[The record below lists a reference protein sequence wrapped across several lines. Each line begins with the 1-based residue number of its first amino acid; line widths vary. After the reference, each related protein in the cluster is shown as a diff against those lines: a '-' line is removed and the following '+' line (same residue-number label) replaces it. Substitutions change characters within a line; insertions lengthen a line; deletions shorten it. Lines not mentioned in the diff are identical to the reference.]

1 MEYSTLI
8 SQFHSRRRSDFVDD
22 ILECTLVRPK
32 PPVLA
37 GVNPRRGLAVAGGS
51 QQHKGGG
58 TARSRAGTS
67 RPLRG
72 EGDEE
77 WHRSMPFIQSV
88 DNKQVE
94 DFLPLKYYEPSLDLQ
109 ESSLKENNIGPA
121 VLESLS
127 YRQTEIQIDICLCNL
142 YLHSYD
148 IVWVHSL
155 YKLVVKYRS
164 L

>member
-1 MEYSTLI
+1 MEYFTLI
-8 SQFHSRRRSDFVDD
+8 LQFHFRRRSDFVDD

-37 GVNPRRGLAVAGGS
+37 GVNPRRGLAIAGGS

-77 WHRSMPFIQSV
+77 WQRFMPFIQSV
-88 DNKQVE
+88 DNKQVGH
-94 DFLPLKYYEPSLDLQ
+94 FLPLWNRWGGGGFP
-109 ESSLKENNIGPA
+109 G
-121 VLESLS
+121 
-127 YRQTEIQIDICLCNL
+127 
-142 YLHSYD
+142 
-148 IVWVHSL
+148 
-155 YKLVVKYRS
+155 
-164 L
+164 

>member
-1 MEYSTLI
+1 M
-8 SQFHSRRRSDFVDD
+8 DD

-37 GVNPRRGLAVAGGS
+37 GVNPRRGLAIAGGS

-77 WHRSMPFIQSV
+77 WHRSMPFIQRV
-88 DNKQVE
+88 DNKQVGH
-94 DFLPLKYYEPSLDLQ
+94 FLSLWNRFLSCLYFWDHLFLVMQ
-109 ESSLKENNIGPA
+109 SF
-121 VLESLS
+121 VLGFA
-127 YRQTEIQIDICLCNL
+127 LCWIA
-142 YLHSYD
+142 
-148 IVWVHSL
+148 IVFGSFVF
-155 YKLVVKYRS
+155 
-164 L
+164 